1 MLQKQIL
8 RQIRRKF
15 EEIAP
20 KVQTQIEKLSLEKL
34 DILGDEIFDL
44 ATMVDLENWLA
55 HSTTKMAKYGEISL
69 LS

>member
-20 KVQTQIEKLSLEKL
+20 KVQTQIEELSLEKL

-44 ATMVDLENWLA
+44 ATMADLENWLA
-55 HSTTKMAKYGEISL
+55 HSTTKIAKYGERSL